1 MTTLVELCAS
11 PDTTDDAK
19 LTALDEAKARLTE
32 AGHGLLWREDGTV
45 EIVGIPQNGKG
56 DWLRKTIKCD
66 WYEMVPCTVEA
77 RLQGYIIWVDESG
90 APYLDEDHL
99 SKHFGVSAETFRVL
113 EGLLRE
119 ETQES
124 HAKLSATMEEYG
136 CSWLAGK
143 LKNKNATTALKQE
156 VIGGALYGNV
166 LLEPHPI
173 K

>member
-113 EGLLRE
+113 EGLLRQAFCDNGSVRLLQAGR
-119 ETQES
+119 ETQ
-124 HAKLSATMEEYG
+124 
-136 CSWLAGK
+136 
-143 LKNKNATTALKQE
+143 KQE
-156 VIGGALYGNV
+156 CHDG
-166 LLEPHPI
+166 LEARSHWRGPLR
-173 K
+173 